1 MTEEP
6 GGAAVSDGTGHLPA
20 PTGITSIDSVL
31 DLVAG
36 LDARPLDEHAAVF
49 ETAHSEL
56 RRALDDPDLGS
67 DATPTR
73 PA

>member
-6 GGAAVSDGTGHLPA
+6 GVAGGVPA
-20 PTGITSIDSVL
+20 PTGIASIDSVL

-36 LDARPLDEHAAVF
+36 LDGRPLEEHAAVF

-56 RRALDDPDLGS
+56 RRALDEAPGS
-67 DATPTR
+67 E
-73 PA
+73 

>member
-6 GGAAVSDGTGHLPA
+6 AATAVPA
-20 PTGITSIDSVL
+20 ASGFEPTGIASIDSVL

-36 LDARPLDEHAAVF
+36 LDERPLEEHAAVF
-49 ETAHSEL
+49 ETAHAEL
-56 RRALDDPDLGS
+56 RRTLDNPPEAPG
-67 DATPTR
+67 PVE